1 VTFEANASLADMGR
15 VWLDFYPDRVDVR
28 CSTAGSMG
36 LVHTT
41 LVSLP
46 GMAGGG
52 RAAGAGHRQTVRAAA
67 EEADHCSCCRPAVGW
82 Q

>member
-1 VTFEANASLADMGR
+1 MTFEANASLAARHGMGR

-41 LVSLP
+41 LVSLAWQAADVQLGQAIGQQYAP
-46 GMAGGG
+46 QLKRLTTAA
-52 RAAGAGHRQTVRAAA
+52 AAGRQ
-67 EEADHCSCCRPAVGW
+67 
-82 Q
+82 